1 MSFTFK
7 SINGSLKMGKTP
19 TVTQIDN
26 VTTSGVNFEYINAS
40 EIVLKT
46 AKYPGILHTDSTG
59 KVSSSP
65 LVAGDIADRAV
76 TKEKIAD
83 SIVLTGIPTAP
94 TAANSTNS
102 KQIATTEYVK
112 NIISDLMGGVGGSL
126 DTLQELAAALQD
138 NTNLSNTILENI
150 STKVSLTAN
159 ETIEGIKTFASSA
172 TPIFKS
178 LTTPGVV
185 HNDSDGKLSTS
196 LVALS
201 DIETDLRSKVQY
213 LIDISD
219 IETGLMSKVQYLI
232 DMYNN
237 KQTTS
242 EPAAFVHVTPLTNSD
257 NNGLLFYDPKNNHA
271 VAYKVTNGVRYIIES
286 VDKITS
292 NFIYLPLITKEGVT
306 YSITNKSGQTIII
319 STENSE
325 VLMYSCFVAPEG
337 DDAFEVENHRTLD
350 VYSMIVKDKDSTN
363 PNDVIKSWQARFE

>member
-94 TAANSTNS
+94 TAPTSTNTE
-102 KQIATTEYVK
+102 QIATTKYVK
-112 NIISDLMGGVGGSL
+112 NIISDLMGGVGSSL
-126 DTLQELAAALQD
+126 DTLQELAAALQND
-138 NTNLSNTILENI
+138 ADFGNTIVASIGE
-150 STKVSLTAN
+150 KVSLTAN
-159 ETIEGIKTFASSA
+159 ETIEGIKTFASNA

-178 LTTPGVV
+178 LTTTGVV
-185 HNDSDGKLSTS
+185 HNDSDGNLTTS
-196 LVALS
+196 LVTFL
-201 DIETDLRSKVQY
+201 
-213 LIDISD
+213 D
-219 IETGLMSKVQYLI
+219 IETGLRSKVQYLI

-237 KQTTS
+237 KQPTS
-242 EPAAFVHVTPLTNSD
+242 EPAAFVHVTSLTGSEY
-257 NNGLLFYDPKNNHA
+257 GYVFFETTRSEYVYTL
-271 VAYKVTNGVRYIIES
+271 TNGVRYIIETPMT
-286 VDKITS
+286 V
-292 NFIYLPLITKEGVT
+292 YLPPITKEGMT

-337 DDAFEVENHRTLD
+337 DDAFEVDNHRTLD

>member
-1 MSFTFK
+1 
-7 SINGSLKMGKTP
+7 MGKTP

-26 VTTSGVNFEYINAS
+26 VTTSGVNFEYINTS
-40 EIVLKT
+40 EIVLKNVG
-46 AKYPGILHTDSTG
+46 AGVVHTDSKGLFST
-59 KVSSSP
+59 SP

-83 SIVLTGIPTAP
+83 SIELTGIPTAP

-102 KQIATTEYVK
+102 SQIATTEYVK

-138 NTNLSNTILENI
+138 NADLSNTILENI

-159 ETIEGIKTFASSA
+159 EIIYGIKTFADSA

-213 LIDISD
+213 LID
-219 IETGLMSKVQYLI
+219 
-232 DMYNN
+232 MYNN

-242 EPAAFVHVTPLTNSD
+242 EPAAFVHVTSLTSSD
-257 NNGLLFYDPKNNHA
+257 DNGLLFYDPKNNYD

-286 VDKITS
+286 VYKITS
-292 NFIYLPLITKEGVT
+292 NFIYLPQITTKEGVT
-306 YSITNKSGQTIII
+306 YSITNKSGQTII
-319 STENSE
+319 
-325 VLMYSCFVAPEG
+325 LMSI
-337 DDAFEVENHRTLD
+337 L
-350 VYSMIVKDKDSTN
+350 
-363 PNDVIKSWQARFE
+363 

>member
-7 SINGSLKMGKTP
+7 SIRGSLKMGKTP

-26 VTTSGVNFEYINAS
+26 VTTSGVNFEYLNAS
-40 EIVLKT
+40 EIVLKNVG
-46 AKYPGILHTDSTG
+46 AGVVHTDSKGLFST
-59 KVSSSP
+59 SP

-83 SIVLTGIPTAP
+83 SIELTGIPTAP

-102 KQIATTEYVK
+102 EQIATTEYVK

-138 NTNLSNTILENI
+138 NTNLSNTILDSI
-150 STKVSLTAN
+150 STKVSIAGADLIT
-159 ETIEGIKTFASSA
+159 GIKTFASNA

-178 LTTPGVV
+178 LTTTGVV

-219 IETGLMSKVQYLI
+219 IESGLMSKVQYLI

-242 EPAAFVHVTPLTNSD
+242 EPAAFVHVTSLTSND
-257 NNGLLFYDPKNNHA
+257 DNGLLFYDPKNNYA

-286 VDKITS
+286 VHKITS
-292 NFIYLPLITKEGVT
+292 NFIYLPEITKEGMT
-306 YSITNKSGQTIII
+306 YSITNKSGQTIIV
-319 STENSE
+319 STNSPE
-325 VLMYSCFVAPEG
+325 VKMYSCFVAPEG

-350 VYSMIVKDKDSTN
+350 VYSMIVN
-363 PNDVIKSWQARFE
+363 GVPCWQARFE